1 MQKMLLQRSWFGIL
15 VLLLCGQCT
24 TTAPLSKQKKH
35 THRVIN
41 TRGLVA
47 FWDFRQMKDGTW
59 SSYHDRSLSRQS
71 FPLYLKR
78 IGDADNYTPDN
89 WPYQDAASA
98 LQYDAGGPFGKAVRF
113 NKGYIYA
120 AVPRATFDNTLLNMH
135 GKKPFTLITWMKF
148 TGERHLIAGIWD
160 EGGWAKYSGRR
171 QVALFGGLFGQ
182 KSLIAHISKTG
193 ASSYPQSEING
204 SQYARVRAIDGQAF
218 ENDQWVAVA
227 MSYDPDKNEVKAY
240 LNGKMTPFQMTDPV
254 EQDVYRFG
262 ELQVAN
268 PLHFTGPVYSPRAFT
283 LKYNGYLTAEAAI
296 KEHRLLVDL
305 NEKRIMYER
314 DSVRETST
322 ADTYRVIVDIQ
333 RDGRS
338 LLTAPVVMEAVAD
351 RSAALPLDHSLEE
364 GDVVVTSLEKHQGD
378 TWEQV
383 GSPIERIIPEGAP
396 FTLGRALGLASEEI
410 EHGSQLFIDGV
421 AVFDRVLTEDELKQ
435 LSFTLQ

>member
-1 MQKMLLQRSWFGIL
+1 
-15 VLLLCGQCT
+15 
-24 TTAPLSKQKKH
+24 LSKQKKH
-35 THRVIN
+35 IHTVIN
-41 TRGLVA
+41 TPGLVA
-47 FWDFRQMKDGTW
+47 FWDFQQMKDGTW
-59 SSYHDRSLSRQS
+59 SSHHDRSLSSQS

-78 IGDADNYTPDN
+78 IGDTVNYSPGN
-89 WPYQDAASA
+89 WPYQDAESA

-120 AVPRATFDNTLLNMH
+120 AVPRATFNNTLLDMH

-148 TGERHLIAGIWD
+148 TGARHLIAGIWD

-193 ASSYPQSEING
+193 ASSYPQSESNG

-218 ENDQWVAVA
+218 ENEQWVAVA
-227 MSYDPDKNEVKAY
+227 MSYDPGKNEVKAY

-254 EQDVYRFG
+254 EQDVYRFD
-262 ELQVAN
+262 EKQMAN

-283 LKYNGYLTAEAAI
+283 LKYSGYLTAEAAI

-305 NEKRIMYER
+305 NEQRIRYER
-314 DSVRETST
+314 DSVREVSTS
-322 ADTYRVIVDIQ
+322 DIYRVIVDIQ

-351 RSAALPLDHSLEE
+351 RSEALPLRELVNE
-364 GDVVVTSLEKHQGD
+364 GDVVVTSLEKRQGD

-421 AVFDRVLTEDELKQ
+421 AVFDRVLTEKELMR
-435 LSFTLQ
+435 LSFALK